1 LLVRLRAEDIEAE
14 VLTSSYRGLGS
25 GTFRGIPVTRFRYAP
40 KRIEDLTHDEM
51 AADRAGR
58 SLRYKVMAV
67 TYVLAGLVAS
77 FRIARRRRYDV
88 IHVHWP
94 IPHALFGRAA
104 QAGHGAP
111 VVSTF
116 YSLELKLGGGS
127 KLMRRLVS
135 WAVTS
140 PAEVVAI
147 SSATADALR
156 SIAPVRVEV
165 IPYSLPIPASPERVR
180 PRGEAFRI
188 LFVGRL
194 IERKGVHV
202 LLRAVAQLP
211 PGREV
216 RVLVCGDGP
225 EREQL
230 ERLAE
235 TLGLA
240 GRCTFAGRVSDERLR
255 QEYADADAFVLPA
268 VVDARGD
275 SEGLGVVLLEA
286 MNSRVP
292 VVASAVGGI
301 TDIVEDEV
309 TGLLVPQGDERA
321 LAEALERLQRDDA
334 FAQRLGE
341 AGYRRL
347 GTEFSWDA
355 IVPRWLTLY
364 DRVRAR
370 SRS

>member
-1 LLVRLRAEDIEAE
+1 M
-14 VLTSSYRGLGS
+14 LTSSYRGLES

-58 SLRYKVMAV
+58 SLRYKAMAV
-67 TYVLAGLVAS
+67 TYVLAGIAAS
-77 FRIARRRRYDV
+77 YRIARRRRYDV

-94 IPHALFGRAA
+94 VPHALFGRAA
-104 QAGHGAP
+104 QAGHRAP

-156 SIAPVRVEV
+156 TIAPVPVEV
-165 IPYSLPIPASPERVR
+165 IPYSLPIPASPERSR
-180 PRGEAFRI
+180 PRGEAFHL

-202 LLRAVAQLP
+202 LLRAVALLP

-216 RVLVCGDGP
+216 RVIVCGDGP
-225 EREQL
+225 ERPAL
-230 ERLAE
+230 EGLAAS
-235 TLGLA
+235 LGLA
-240 GRCTFAGRVSDERLR
+240 DRCEFAGRVSDERLR

-268 VVDARGD
+268 IVDARGD

-292 VVASAVGGI
+292 VVASAIGGI

-309 TGLLVPQGDERA
+309 SGLLVPEGDERA
-321 LAEALERLQRDDA
+321 LAEALERLVRDDA
-334 FAQRLGE
+334 FARRLGE
-341 AGYRRL
+341 AGFRRL
-347 GTEFSWDA
+347 GTHFSWDA

-370 SRS
+370 AQR

>member
-1 LLVRLRAEDIEAE
+1 
-14 VLTSSYRGLGS
+14 
-25 GTFRGIPVTRFRYAP
+25 
-40 KRIEDLTHDEM
+40 
-51 AADRAGR
+51 
-58 SLRYKVMAV
+58 
-67 TYVLAGLVAS
+67 
-77 FRIARRRRYDV
+77 
-88 IHVHWP
+88 
-94 IPHALFGRAA
+94 
-104 QAGHGAP
+104 
-111 VVSTF
+111 
-116 YSLELKLGGGS
+116 
-127 KLMRRLVS
+127 
-135 WAVTS
+135 
-140 PAEVVAI
+140 VVAI

-156 SIAPVRVEV
+156 SIAPVPVEV

-180 PRGEAFRI
+180 PRGETFQI

-211 PGREV
+211 PGRGV
-216 RVLVCGDGP
+216 QVLVCGDGP
-225 EREQL
+225 EREAL

-309 TGLLVPQGDERA
+309 TGLLVPQADERA
-321 LAEALERLQRDDA
+321 LAEALGRLARDDA
-334 FAQRLGE
+334 FAARLGE

-347 GTEFSWDA
+347 RTEFSWDA

>member
-1 LLVRLRAEDIEAE
+1 
-14 VLTSSYRGLGS
+14 VLTSSYRGLASGS
-25 GTFRGIPVTRFRYAP
+25 FRGIPVTRFRYAP
-40 KRIEDLTHDEM
+40 KRFEDLTHDET

-67 TYVLAGLVAS
+67 TYVLAGMVAAY
-77 FRIARRRRYDV
+77 RVARRRRYDV

-94 IPHALFGRAA
+94 VPHALFGRAA
-104 QAGHGAP
+104 QAGHAAP

-116 YSLELKLGGGS
+116 YSVELKLGGTS
-127 KLMRRLVS
+127 RLLRRLVS

-165 IPYSLPIPASPERVR
+165 IPYSLPIPASPERIR
-180 PRGEAFRI
+180 PRGGTFQI

-202 LLRAVAQLP
+202 LLQALALLP

-216 RVLVCGDGP
+216 RVLICGDGP
-225 EREQL
+225 EREAL
-230 ERLAE
+230 EALAERLAVRD
-235 TLGLA
+235 
-240 GRCTFAGRVSDERLR
+240 RCEFAGRVSDERLR

-309 TGLLVPQGDERA
+309 TGLLVREGDERE
-321 LAEALERLQRDDA
+321 LAAALERLVRDDA
-334 FAQRLGE
+334 FAATLGE

-347 GTEFSWDA
+347 RSEFSWDA
-355 IVPRWLTLY
+355 IVPRWVTLY
-364 DRVRAR
+364 DRVLAR
-370 SRS
+370 SRRP

>member
-1 LLVRLRAEDIEAE
+1 MRAEDIEAE
-14 VLTSSYRGLGS
+14 VLTSSYRGLES

-127 KLMRRLVS
+127 KLMHRLVS

-140 PAEVVAI
+140 PSEVVAI

-180 PRGEAFRI
+180 PRGEVFQI

-202 LLRAVAQLP
+202 LLQAVAQLP

-230 ERLAE
+230 GRLAE

-240 GRCTFAGRVSDERLR
+240 GRCTIAGRVSDERLR
-255 QEYADADAFVLPA
+255 QVYADADAFVLPA

-275 SEGLGVVLLEA
+275 SE
-286 MNSRVP
+286 
-292 VVASAVGGI
+292 
-301 TDIVEDEV
+301 
-309 TGLLVPQGDERA
+309 
-321 LAEALERLQRDDA
+321 
-334 FAQRLGE
+334 
-341 AGYRRL
+341 
-347 GTEFSWDA
+347 
-355 IVPRWLTLY
+355 
-364 DRVRAR
+364 
-370 SRS
+370 